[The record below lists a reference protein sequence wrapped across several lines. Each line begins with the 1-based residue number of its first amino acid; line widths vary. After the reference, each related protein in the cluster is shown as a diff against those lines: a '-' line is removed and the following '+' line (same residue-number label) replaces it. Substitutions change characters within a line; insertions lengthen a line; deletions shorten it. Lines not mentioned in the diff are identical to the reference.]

1 MQNPLLPLSSLLLMG
16 AVTGSAPLTNACVKT
31 TDSGKRPNILFLFA
45 DDQRADALGCAGNT
59 YIKTPNIDRL
69 AGNGVRFTNAYVMGG
84 HHGAISAP
92 SRAMLMT
99 GKNLFHVYDVLDG
112 KVTMPAYF
120 SGFGYET
127 FATGKW
133 HNGAASL
140 IATFQK
146 AENVFLGGMS
156 DHFQVP
162 CQDLDSSGKLTDPV
176 IKGFSTDIFAETA
189 VRYLKDYASSGK
201 KNPFFCYVA
210 FTAPHDPRSPQAD
223 YTGRYRGEAIPL
235 PGNFMPLHPFE
246 FDDMNVRDE
255 TLAPWP
261 RTTEIIQA
269 SLADY
274 YGLITHL
281 DDRVGY
287 IVRTL
292 TELGLADNTIII
304 YAADN
309 GLAVGSHGLLGK
321 QNLYE
326 HSMKVPLIIS
336 GPGIPKNELR
346 NSLIY
351 LYDLYPTLA
360 KLCRLPVPGDI
371 DGKDLVKVITGREKN
386 VRGSLYTAYRNTVR
400 AVRDEEWKLIRY
412 PERNYTQLFNLRE
425 DPLEINNLA
434 SLPEFMEKT
443 DEMMKLLEKW
453 YAETD
458 DTATLNPKF
467 ILPLEYDY
475 KKLRQIRDQYQ
486 PGYVIER
493 YFEAADMK

>member
-1 MQNPLLPLSSLLLMG
+1 
-16 AVTGSAPLTNACVKT
+16 
-31 TDSGKRPNILFLFA
+31 
-45 DDQRADALGCAGNT
+45 
-59 YIKTPNIDRL
+59 
-69 AGNGVRFTNAYVMGG
+69 
-84 HHGAISAP
+84 
-92 SRAMLMT
+92 
-99 GKNLFHVYDVLDG
+99 
-112 KVTMPAYF
+112 
-120 SGFGYET
+120 
-127 FATGKW
+127 
-133 HNGAASL
+133 
-140 IATFQK
+140 
-146 AENVFLGGMS
+146 
-156 DHFQVP
+156 
-162 CQDLDSSGKLTDPV
+162 
-176 IKGFSTDIFAETA
+176 
-189 VRYLKDYASSGK
+189 
-201 KNPFFCYVA
+201 
-210 FTAPHDPRSPQAD
+210 
-223 YTGRYRGEAIPL
+223 
-235 PGNFMPLHPFE
+235 
-246 FDDMNVRDE
+246 
-255 TLAPWP
+255 
-261 RTTEIIQA
+261 
-269 SLADY
+269 
-274 YGLITHL
+274 
-281 DDRVGY
+281 
-287 IVRTL
+287 
-292 TELGLADNTIII
+292 
-304 YAADN
+304 
-309 GLAVGSHGLLGK
+309 
-321 QNLYE
+321 
-326 HSMKVPLIIS
+326 MKVPLIIS